1 MWPNRE
7 ASSRFLSVAQVN
19 GSREPDLSFGPSEGS
34 CVAAAFT
41 VRSNLFV
48 FYFYV
53 AFCVFRIRCGKLRDV
68 VMSLLRDTVLYQH

>member
-19 GSREPDLSFGPSEGS
+19 RSRKPYRSFCFSEGKY
-34 CVAAAFT
+34 VATAFT

-48 FYFYV
+48 FYFCV
-53 AFCVFRIRCGKLRDV
+53 AVIQLIP
-68 VMSLLRDTVLYQH
+68 H